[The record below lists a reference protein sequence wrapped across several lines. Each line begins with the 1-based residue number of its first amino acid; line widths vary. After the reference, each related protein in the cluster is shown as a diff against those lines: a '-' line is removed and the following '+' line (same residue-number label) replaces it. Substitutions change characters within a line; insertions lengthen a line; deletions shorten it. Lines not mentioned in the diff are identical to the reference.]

1 MTQLEQFTR
10 TAVAT
15 PELKSMLKAAPTDD
29 IFVDLLVEQARQRG
43 YQIDAASVRRQMQTD
58 RSLAEE
64 MSEEEFENV
73 AGSLLGARLSGG
85 HQSGSN
91 C

>member
-29 IFVDLLVEQARQRG
+29 VFVDLLVEQAHQRG
-43 YQIDAASVRRQMQTD
+43 YEIDAASVRRQMQSD
-58 RSLAEE
+58 RSLAEG
-64 MSEEEFENV
+64 MSEDEFEDV
-73 AGSLLGARLSGG
+73 AGTLLGARLSGG

>member
-10 TAVAT
+10 AVIAT
-15 PELKSMLKAAPTDD
+15 PGLKSMLKAAPTDD
-29 IFVDLLVEQARQRG
+29 VFVDLLVEQAHQRG
-43 YQIDAASVRRQMQTD
+43 YEIDAASVRRQMQTD
-58 RSLAEE
+58 RLLAED
-64 MSEEEFENV
+64 MSDEEFENV
-73 AGSLLGARLSGG
+73 AGTLLGARLSGG